1 MIHRVLALGC
11 ALIGILASSFVP
23 SSFVPSGRAFARS
36 TKPPAAKPAAN
47 SLEPGTTAPA
57 APAGATP
64 SIRDPASTCE
74 ARLARNAKFKP
85 IGELNGSIAGCGG
98 KDVVLLS
105 RIRLEGDQEVA
116 LEPAATMRC
125 EMAEAVVGLVRD
137 ELAPAAAS
145 MGSPLSALENYDSYD
160 CRSRNRIPG
169 SKLSEHG
176 LANALDIRSV
186 RLRDGRVVRPA
197 ETAAPRAFREAM
209 RAAACERF
217 STVLGPGSDGYHEDH
232 IHIDRRERASRYRTC
247 HWDVHDAPRI
257 ALQSVSAGTAPDRR
271 SAVPLPR
278 VRPPLGGAAPAHPA
292 N

>member
-11 ALIGILASSFVP
+11 ALIGIIASSFVP

-36 TKPPAAKPAAN
+36 MKPSAAAKPAANN

-57 APAGATP
+57 APAGAPP
-64 SIRDPASTCE
+64 SLRDAASTCE
-74 ARLARNAKFKP
+74 ARLARSAKFKP
-85 IGELNGSIAGCGG
+85 IGNLNGNIAGCGG
-98 KDVVLLS
+98 RDVVVLS

-137 ELAPAAAS
+137 ELAPAAAA
-145 MGSPLSALENYDSYD
+145 MGSPLSALENYDSYE

-197 ETAAPRAFREAM
+197 EAAAPRAFREAM

-247 HWDVHDAPRI
+247 QWDVHDAPRI
-257 ALQSVSAGTAPDRR
+257 ALQSGTAPDRR
-271 SAVPLPR
+271 RAVPLPR
-278 VRPPLGGAAPAHPA
+278 VRPPLGGAPPAHPA